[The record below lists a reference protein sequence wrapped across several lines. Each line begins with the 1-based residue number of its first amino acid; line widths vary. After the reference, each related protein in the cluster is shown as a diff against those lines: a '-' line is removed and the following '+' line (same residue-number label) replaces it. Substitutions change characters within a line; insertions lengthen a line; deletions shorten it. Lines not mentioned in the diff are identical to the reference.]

1 MWVMQFQL
9 LRGFASLSVLTEV
22 GHYGILIK
30 NFSKVGQ
37 YDHAVKLLDKLTEKE
52 IICNNG
58 QTVKAKIL
66 LKQLMKMGI
75 EDPVALNNLIC
86 GHVKEGNTDLA
97 FEILNIMIKRNVLS
111 NKSAYESLMES

>member
-1 MWVMQFQL
+1 
-9 LRGFASLSVLTEV
+9 
-22 GHYGILIK
+22 
-30 NFSKVGQ
+30 
-37 YDHAVKLLDKLTEKE
+37 
-52 IICNNG
+52 
-58 QTVKAKIL
+58 
-66 LKQLMKMGI
+66 MKMGI